1 MPGPLGCGPLR
12 RCFFTQI
19 LGNHG
24 DRGSDHHR
32 SGTGG
37 TTTSNRSPRA
47 LVFDSALI
55 AATTHSMNS
64 LRSDSAARIPRRPSH
79 LHGFEERT
87 SVKCASR
94 GTFARCVHVFVRPR
108 RSNTHR

>member
-47 LVFDSALI
+47 LVFDSEAFQMQNRQKPVLMTV
-55 AATTHSMNS
+55 A
-64 LRSDSAARIPRRPSH
+64 
-79 LHGFEERT
+79 
-87 SVKCASR
+87 
-94 GTFARCVHVFVRPR
+94 
-108 RSNTHR
+108 